1 MNIDPVLQPHLE
13 DLVNMEHPIIEN
25 MADRMK
31 LVFYDY
37 VDRLHERHI
46 RNTLRRKAEIL
57 SLEKESGT
65 EEDII
70 DKFEEQVTPE
80 IEELKKIFLDR
91 KQRRQII
98 A

>member
-1 MNIDPVLQPHLE
+1 MTSLT
-13 DLVNMEHPIIEN
+13 
-25 MADRMK
+25 MK

-57 SLEKESGT
+57 SSEKESGT